1 MSLTGPVSQLLT
13 GYGQLMLAEFKYGGV
28 PKETF
33 ADYLGDQAKPAALYY
48 YFKKDLFPWAYWG
61 PMLKGQWFGASGF
74 FRPKFPTSSK

>member
-1 MSLTGPVSQLLT
+1 MRSSVEGALSLTGPVSQLLT

-48 YFKKDLFPWAYWG
+48 YFKKDLFPWAYWNY
-61 PMLKGQWFGASGF
+61 MVRA
-74 FRPKFPTSSK
+74 TNDVV